1 VIKTAKKE
9 QLVLDNEWII
19 PVTGFLNNRKG
30 RLLHEKIMG
39 EWKKDVDTLVLDMEN
54 LNGMNSL
61 GGAWIMRI
69 KRHVH
74 SKGMRFSCINAQSH
88 VENYLRLIAP
98 AIEHL
103 SMKPPVPTG
112 FFEGLGQ
119 AFFNAVKEA
128 RDVFR
133 LMTDSIYWTFIAP
146 VEGKRIRWASL
157 FEELHEMGVRAVWI
171 VVLINYLLGFIV
183 AMLAAAQVRKFGAG
197 IYVADLVGIGFARE
211 LAPIM
216 TAIIVSARSGSAIA
230 SEIGTMKVQEELD
243 ALKVMGFHVADF
255 LVAPKILAMLL
266 AMPCL
271 VILAMGA
278 GVWGGLHVGIF
289 ILGLDARQWMQET
302 ISAVIIGDLLQ
313 GLIKSVVFAFVIVL
327 VGCHNGLRVSGGAR
341 GVGLVTT
348 RSVVMDI
355 FFIIAF
361 DVIFATLFYYTF

>member
-1 VIKTAKKE
+1 
-9 QLVLDNEWII
+9 LDNEWII
-19 PVTGFLNNRKG
+19 PINGFLNNRKG
-30 RLLHEKIMG
+30 RLLHEKIMT
-39 EWKKDVDTLVLDMEN
+39 EWKKDIDSLILDMEAVS
-54 LNGMNSL
+54 GMNSL

-69 KRHVH
+69 RQYVH
-74 SKGMRFSCINAQSH
+74 SKGLVFSCINVQSH
-88 VENYLRLIAP
+88 VEGYLRLIAP

-103 SMKPPVPTG
+103 SIKPPTPPG
-112 FFEGLGQ
+112 FFESLGHL
-119 AFFNAVKEA
+119 FFDAVNES

-133 LMTDSIYWTFIAP
+133 LMIDTIYWTFIAP
-146 VEGKRIRWASL
+146 LEGRRIRWAS
-157 FEELHEMGVRAVWI
+157 FIEELHEMGVRAVWI

-243 ALKVMGFHVADF
+243 ALKVMGYHVADF
-255 LVAPKILAMLL
+255 LVAPKILAMLF

-271 VILAMGA
+271 VILGLGA

-302 ISAVIIGDLLQ
+302 IAAVIIGDILQ
-313 GLIKSVVFAFVIVL
+313 GLIKSVVFAFIIVL
-327 VGCHNGLRVSGGAR
+327 IGCHNGLRVSGGAR

-355 FFIIAF
+355 FFIIAL
-361 DVIFATLFYYTF
+361 DVIFATLFYYAF

>member
-1 VIKTAKKE
+1 M
-9 QLVLDNEWII
+9 DNEWII
-19 PVTGFLNNRKG
+19 PLKGFLNNRKG

-39 EWKKDVDTLVLDMEN
+39 EWKKDINALVLDMEGV
-54 LNGMNSL
+54 NGMNSL

-69 KRHVH
+69 RQYAH
-74 SKGMRFSCINAQSH
+74 SKGIVFSCISARGP
-88 VENYLRLIAP
+88 VESYLRLIAP
-98 AIEHL
+98 AVEHL
-103 SMKPPVPTG
+103 SLKPPVPPG
-112 FFEGLGQ
+112 FFEGLGD
-119 AFFNAVKEA
+119 AFFDAVKEF
-128 RDVFR
+128 RDILR
-133 LMTDSIYWTFIAP
+133 LIIDSIYWTFIAP
-146 VEGKRIRWASL
+146 LEGKKIRWASL
-157 FEELHEMGVRAVWI
+157 VEELHEMGLRAVWI
-171 VVLINYLLGFIV
+171 VVLINYLLGFII

-197 IYVADLVGIGFARE
+197 IYVADLVSIGFARE

-313 GLIKSVVFAFVIVL
+313 GLIKSFVFAFIIVL
-327 VGCHNGLRVSGGAR
+327 VGCHNGLRVSGGAK
-341 GVGLVTT
+341 GVGLATT